1 MASFELKLV
10 SPPIRKSETPVI
22 GPKSQNCRHETADPK
37 SPISRSNHSFD
48 GQNSQREL
56 SCQSFNILELER
68 TFMKIIAIS
77 LFFLFSIASQVY
89 AQGDA
94 NNEGA
99 LVIKKD
105 KVDLKD
111 LQSKQSLH
119 DKTKKNKSKKEKP
132 EAAKLIK
139 QDESN
144 KQ

>member
-1 MASFELKLV
+1 
-10 SPPIRKSETPVI
+10 
-22 GPKSQNCRHETADPK
+22 
-37 SPISRSNHSFD
+37 
-48 GQNSQREL
+48 
-56 SCQSFNILELER
+56 
-68 TFMKIIAIS
+68 MKIIAIS